1 MSVNPFLL
9 FITATAFQ
17 KFPARAPGRLLFVA
31 GDLLCR
37 EQFPKSAPVA
47 ALRNVVGGLRSQGIC
62 PPPGTWQYVIVSSR
76 VKHFNEAPA
85 VFTERPAWRAV
96 GNGWRHLHG
105 SVRGAGVSFEWHDF
119 KTHAE
124 FDWGKSFHPG
134 SVEVCLNLEG
144 EGRVGSHKSEATFT
158 PLTVGFYRRGESPL
172 AATRSANQRHQFLTV
187 EMSFDFLRRHL
198 GEFVTSLHPLVREV
212 VAGQPEK
219 SAIAAPARLTSRQQ
233 QLLAS
238 LRDAPVL
245 ALAQSV
251 WYQAKAL
258 EVAAEFFFVVPGEQ
272 ELFCQRQ
279 QRISAERVE
288 KVTALLRE
296 KLAEPPTLEELGRA
310 AGCSPFHLSRTFSAA
325 TGMTIPQYTRQ
336 LRMERAAELL
346 KSGKFNVTEAALEV
360 GYSSLSHFSQAFH
373 ETFGCCP
380 GLYPLKTPT
389 QSNSLQQQQ

>member
-1 MSVNPFLL
+1 MEKKWHIVAVQK
-9 FITATAFQ
+9 TAKRQIEAG
-17 KFPARAPGRLLFVA
+17 RAADFGVA
-31 GDLLCR
+31 
-37 EQFPKSAPVA
+37 S
-47 ALRNVVGGLRSQGIC
+47 
-62 PPPGTWQYVIVSSR
+62 T
-76 VKHFNEAPA
+76 
-85 VFTERPAWRAV
+85 FTERPAWRSV
-96 GNGWRHLHG
+96 GDGWRHLHG
-105 SVRGAGVSFEWHDF
+105 SVAHAGASFEWHDF
-119 KTHAE
+119 KTSGGE

-144 EGRVGSHKSEATFT
+144 NGKVAFNKNEIAFT
-158 PLTVGFYRRGESPL
+158 PLTAGFYRRGEQPL
-172 AATRSANQRHQFLTV
+172 RATRDANQRHQFLTV
-187 EMSFDFLRRHL
+187 EMSFEFLRRHL

-212 VAGQPEK
+212 VAGQSEK
-219 SAIAAPARLTSRQQ
+219 SAVATVTRLTSRQQ

-245 ALAQSV
+245 ALAQTV

-258 EVAAEFFFVVPGEQ
+258 EVAAELFFVAPGEK

-279 QRISAERVE
+279 QRLSAERVE
-288 KVTALLRE
+288 KVIALLRG
-296 KLAEPPTLEELGRA
+296 KLAAPPTLEEIGRVV
-310 AGCSPFHLSRTFSAA
+310 GCSPFHLSRTFSAA
-325 TGMTIPQYTRQ
+325 TGLTIPQYTRQ

-389 QSNSLQQQQ
+389 QKSSTKERK